1 MNYYLAEKWVIMI
14 CNYYHLEAPVLE
26 LGPAAAH
33 VGGVL
38 PHQLRVVTHPAAALL
53 AGPVNMGYCYRI
65 KTYILCRYVET
76 VPSNSMPIAIL
87 NVKQYHHSCCMLQ

>member
-1 MNYYLAEKWVIMI
+1 MRT
-14 CNYYHLEAPVLE
+14 HREAPVLE

-53 AGPVNMGYCYRI
+53 PGPVNIGLI
-65 KTYILCRYVET
+65 IL
-76 VPSNSMPIAIL
+76 L
-87 NVKQYHHSCCMLQ
+87 

>member
-1 MNYYLAEKWVIMI
+1 MYFLTDPKTAAMFVETLNIRTHRES
-14 CNYYHLEAPVLE
+14 PVLE

-53 AGPVNMGYCYRI
+53 AGPVNIGLI
-65 KTYILCRYVET
+65 IAINTYYVET
-76 VPSNSMPIAIL
+76 VPSMPIAIL
-87 NVKQYHHSCCMLQ
+87 NVKQYHYSCCMLQ